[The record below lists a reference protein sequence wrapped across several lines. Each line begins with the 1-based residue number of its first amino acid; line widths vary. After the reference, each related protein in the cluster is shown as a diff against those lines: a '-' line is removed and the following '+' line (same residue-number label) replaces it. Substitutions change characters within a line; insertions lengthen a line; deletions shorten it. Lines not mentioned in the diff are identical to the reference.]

1 LVYICFELFRSILSS
16 VATSARLVLSSAMGD
31 VMNRRR
37 LIDCLKLVA
46 IATCLMSSAALADE
60 TVSIGDS
67 RVVVIKPAAPH
78 GSVILLPGSDG
89 AIRASDQG
97 DIHGLLGN
105 QLVRTRH
112 AYAARGLAV
121 MVADVDTD
129 LASAV
134 KYMAA
139 IKRPVTVIA
148 TSRGTLRAAEGISR
162 GARPD
167 ALVLTSGFLS
177 PDSGGGN
184 NVMSIL
190 GSPSALPR
198 ALVIH
203 HTQDGCK
210 FTQPAGVEPFIK
222 WSGGRAHVRWL
233 SGGQDQGNPCEAM
246 AHHGFNGLDGQ
257 VVGLAGGFR

>member
-1 LVYICFELFRSILSS
+1 
-16 VATSARLVLSSAMGD
+16 MGM
-31 VMNRRR
+31 MNRFH
-37 LIDCLKLVA
+37 LIDCLRFIA
-46 IATCLMSSAALADE
+46 IATCLMSTAALADE
-60 TVSIGDS
+60 TVSIGGS

-78 GSVILLPGSDG
+78 GSVILLPGGNG
-89 AIRASDQG
+89 AIRAGDRG
-97 DIHGLLGN
+97 DIHGLLGK

-148 TSRGTLRAAEGISR
+148 TSRGTLRAAEGIAH

-177 PDSGGGN
+177 PESGSGD

-198 ALVIH
+198 TLVIH

-222 WSGGRAHVRWL
+222 WAGGRARLRWV
-233 SGGQDQGNPCEAM
+233 SGGQDLGNPCEAM

-257 VVGLAGGFR
+257 IVGLAAGFH

>member
-1 LVYICFELFRSILSS
+1 
-16 VATSARLVLSSAMGD
+16 
-31 VMNRRR
+31 MNRFS
-37 LIDCLKLVA
+37 LIDCFKFIAV
-46 IATCLMSSAALADE
+46 ATCLISTAALADE
-60 TVSIGDS
+60 TVDISGS
-67 RVVVIKPAAPH
+67 RVVVIKPAKPRA
-78 GSVILLPGSDG
+78 SVILMPGGSG
-89 AIRASDQG
+89 AIRAGDQG

-105 QLVRTRH
+105 ELVRTRH

-121 MVADVDTD
+121 MVTDVNTD

-139 IKRPVTVIA
+139 IKRPVTVIG
-148 TSRGTLRAAEGISR
+148 TSRGTLRAAEGIAR

-177 PDSGGGN
+177 PESGSGE

-198 ALVIH
+198 TLVIH

-222 WSGGRAHVRWL
+222 WSAGRAHVRWL
-233 SGGQDQGNPCEAM
+233 SGGPIQGDPCEAM
-246 AHHGFNGLDGQ
+246 GHHGFNGLDGQ
-257 VVGLAGGFR
+257 VVALAAGFR

>member
-1 LVYICFELFRSILSS
+1 
-16 VATSARLVLSSAMGD
+16 
-31 VMNRRR
+31 MNRFR
-37 LIDCLKLVA
+37 LIDCLAVIAVA
-46 IATCLMSSAALADE
+46 SCLLSTAALADE
-60 TVSIGDS
+60 TVSVGGS
-67 RVVVIKPAAPH
+67 RVVVIKPAGLRA
-78 GSVILLPGSDG
+78 SVILMPGGDG
-89 AIRASDQG
+89 AIRAGDQG

-121 MVADVDTD
+121 MVTDVDTD

-148 TSRGTLRAAEGISR
+148 TSRGTLRAAEGIAR

-177 PDSGGGN
+177 PESGSGSN
-184 NVMSIL
+184 LMSIL

-198 ALVIH
+198 TLVIH
-203 HTQDGCK
+203 HTQDGCR

-233 SGGQDQGNPCEAM
+233 SGGADQGNPCEAR

-257 VVGLAGGFR
+257 VVGLAGGFH

>member
-1 LVYICFELFRSILSS
+1 MSL
-16 VATSARLVLSSAMGD
+16 AMG
-31 VMNRRR
+31 VVVNSRR
-37 LIDCLKLVA
+37 LIDCLRLIAV
-46 IATCLMSSAALADE
+46 ATCLMASAALADE
-60 TVSIGDS
+60 TVSIGGS
-67 RVVVIKPAAPH
+67 RVVVIKPGAPH
-78 GSVILLPGSDG
+78 GSVILVPGGNG
-89 AIRASDQG
+89 AIRAGDQG

-121 MVADVDTD
+121 MVVDIDAD

-148 TSRGTLRAAEGISR
+148 TSRGTLNAAEGIAH

-177 PDSGGGN
+177 PDSGSGN

-190 GSPSALPR
+190 GSPAALPR
-198 ALVIH
+198 TLVIH

-210 FTQPAGVEPFIK
+210 FTLPAGVEPFIK
-222 WSGGRAHVRWL
+222 WSGGRAHLRWV
-233 SGGQDQGNPCEAM
+233 SGGQDQGDACEAM

-257 VVGLAGGFR
+257 IVGLAAGFR